1 MGYKSKLK
9 QQRRE
14 LKKAPKV
21 STAQLEEWD
30 YLFARHQC
38 TIPAQEISRLNLLY
52 PQRITGINWGGFES
66 IGDAKEIEILAKLNV
81 AAYDSIECKE
91 DTEHEMG
98 WDRAFHQYP
107 LRWVLMKTELDAIEA
122 RIPLNWEVSPYQ
134 WGQVKLFKALLK
146 SLATADYDIEGVI
159 ESGRS
164 LHESGGDRDMRDA
177 LTVWTPK
184 ECHRMVDVSWN
195 GIGGW
200 RA

>member
-1 MGYKSKLK
+1 
-9 QQRRE
+9 
-14 LKKAPKV
+14 
-21 STAQLEEWD
+21 
-30 YLFARHQC
+30 
-38 TIPAQEISRLNLLY
+38 
-52 PQRITGINWGGFES
+52 
-66 IGDAKEIEILAKLNV
+66 
-81 AAYDSIECKE
+81 
-91 DTEHEMG
+91 
-98 WDRAFHQYP
+98 
-107 LRWVLMKTELDAIEA
+107 MKTELDAVEA

-146 SLATADYDIEGVI
+146 SLATADYDREGVI